1 MNYLSLILAMSV
13 LVFTQVLGDDKV
25 HVFLSYES
33 GWPECQSFTTGALK
47 RVLAKPGMP
56 GIINLELVPYGNT
69 KYDSDSDEFT
79 CQHGSDECEADVL
92 MSCVMYELNGG
103 KTDSMFIKQSYNA
116 WPFIQCMEEGEGDP
130 TKGQSCYVNNMVN
143 TNATTIPWSTID
155 SCTKQESNTVQKAAM
170 DATPDHQYV
179 PWVLIN
185 DVLLENTNTLQKAIC
200 DAYTGSKPTSCKF
213 INNVESSAE
222 FHPSK
227 INW

>member
-1 MNYLSLILAMSV
+1 MNYLSLIVAMSV
-13 LVFTQVLGDDKV
+13 LVMTQVLGDDNV

-56 GIINLELVPYGNT
+56 GIIDLELVPYGNT
-69 KYDSDSDEFT
+69 KYHEDSDTFE

-103 KTDSMFIKQSYNA
+103 NTNSMFSKQSYNA

-130 TKGQSCYVNNMVN
+130 SKGQSCYTNNMLS
-143 TNATTIPWSTID
+143 TNATSIPWSAID
-155 SCTKQESNTVQKAAM
+155 DCTKTESNTVQKAAM
-170 DATPDHQYV
+170 EATPDHQYV

-200 DAYTGSKPTSCKF
+200 DAYTGTKPTVCKALD
-213 INNVESSAE
+213 NAEPVTE

-227 INW
+227 ANW